1 MEDLLA
7 NLSFLKTWIH
17 KPAFPGLL
25 YSGSC
30 NLRKG
35 LFVYRKVLGIVD
47 PAGGVQLPYRP
58 YIANQE
64 RNAKSIPLFFLLEN
78 PF

>member
-17 KPAFPGLL
+17 ELAFPGLL

-30 NLRKG
+30 NLRRG

-58 YIANQE
+58 YVVNQK

>member
-30 NLRKG
+30 NNYIKKG

-58 YIANQE
+58 CAVN
-64 RNAKSIPLFFLLEN
+64 
-78 PF
+78 